1 MGFDEQ
7 VLTVRQLTMVVSET
21 IALIPP
27 GLVVEGEIQKVRIY
41 KDFMVFFELAGDGQS
56 INCFTTF
63 ADLRGEMPEEGEKAQ
78 VVGEISLGKK
88 TELRFRVRE
97 LRSAGTAGDGA
108 KRLEELKLKLRAEGA
123 FEDSRKRSI
132 PRFPKKVA
140 VITSGGS
147 SAWEDFKRV
156 SSERFVATELELF
169 SSTVQGDL
177 AVQEICSALAKIE
190 ARASEFDVIAIVRG
204 GGARGDLEAFNSE
217 EIVRAVLKSSVP
229 VVSGVGHEDDVSIL
243 DLVAD
248 IRASTPSNAAEI
260 IFPDSK
266 DLLKLIERLRQKAG
280 LAMASKLKF
289 IEMELGN
296 LRFNL
301 KRALGDLFSSL
312 EARLNLSKARL
323 DALDF
328 EKLFA
333 KGFALLE
340 IDGKTIVSVNG
351 VEVGSEVLATL
362 SDGQLRL
369 EVKEKLNS
377 TFSS

>member
-63 ADLRGEMPEEGEKAQ
+63 ADLNGEMPEEGEKAQ
-78 VVGEISLGKK
+78 VVGEVSLGKK

-108 KRLEELKLKLRAEGA
+108 KRLEELKLKLRAEGV
-123 FEDSRKRSI
+123 FEDSRKRSL

-140 VITSGGS
+140 VITSGSS

-156 SSERFVATELELF
+156 SSERFVATGLELF

-190 ARASEFDVIAIVRG
+190 ARANEFDVIAIVRG

-217 EIVRAVLKSSVP
+217 EIVRVVLNSSVP

-248 IRASTPSNAAEI
+248 VRASTPSNAAEI

-266 DLLKLIERLRQKAG
+266 DLLKLVVGLRQKAG

-289 IEMELGN
+289 AELELDS
-296 LRFNL
+296 LRSYL
-301 KRALGDLFSSL
+301 RRAIDDLFLSL
-312 EARLNLSKARL
+312 ESRINLAKARL

-340 IDGKTIVSVNG
+340 TDGKTVVSVNG

-362 SDGQLRL
+362 NDGQLRL
-369 EVKEKLNS
+369 GVKEKI
-377 TFSS
+377 

>member
-1 MGFDEQ
+1 LSDMGIDEQ
-7 VLTVRQLTMVVSET
+7 VLTVKQLTMVVAET
-21 IALIPP
+21 IALIPA

-41 KDFMVFFELAGDGQS
+41 KDFMIFFELTGEGQS

-63 ADLRGEMPEEGEKAQ
+63 GDLGGELPEEGSKAQ
-78 VVGEISLGKK
+78 VVGEVSLGKK

-97 LRSAGTAGDGA
+97 FRAAGVSGDAA
-108 KRLEELKLKLRAEGA
+108 KKLEELKFKLRGEGA
-123 FEDSRKRSI
+123 FDVARKRSL
-132 PRFPKKVA
+132 PRFPKRVA

-147 SAWEDFKRV
+147 SAWEDFKRI
-156 SSERFVATELELF
+156 SSSRFLVTEIELF
-169 SSTVQGDL
+169 SSTVQGEM

-190 ARASEFDVIAIVRG
+190 QRAEDFDVIAIVRG

-217 EIVRAVLKSSVP
+217 EIVRAVLKSTVP
-229 VVSGVGHEDDVSIL
+229 IVSGVGHEDDVSLL

-266 DLLKLIERLRQKAG
+266 DLLKLVESLKRKAS
-280 LAMASKLKF
+280 LAMSSRLKF
-289 IEMELGN
+289 VEIELDN

-301 KRALGDLFSSL
+301 KRAVDDLFLSL
-312 EARLNLSKARL
+312 ESRLNLAKARL

-340 IDGKTIVSVNG
+340 SEGKTLTSVDD
-351 VEVGSEVLATL
+351 VEVGSDVLATL
-362 SDGQLRL
+362 CDGRLRL
-369 EVKEKLNS
+369 EVKEKLP
-377 TFSS
+377 